1 MDCSL
6 PDSSVHGIFQARVLQ
21 WVDKSGRKGRKVIK
35 SGPVPLGRDPEE
47 KKNSW
52 LESCPGKREG

>member
-1 MDCSL
+1 MFSNGG
-6 PDSSVHGIFQARVLQ
+6 PRVRFLTLE

-52 LESCPGKREG
+52 VET